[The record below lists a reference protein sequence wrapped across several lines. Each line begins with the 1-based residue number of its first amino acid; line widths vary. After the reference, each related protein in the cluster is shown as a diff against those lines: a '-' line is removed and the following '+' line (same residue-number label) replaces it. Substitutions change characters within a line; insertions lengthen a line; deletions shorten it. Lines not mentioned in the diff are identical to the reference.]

1 MTSTATVHP
10 VDPPSSTVNPVSSGR
25 FDLAELTALAMTI
38 VIGAG
43 AFAWSFAALTDLA
56 VMAGITPRLAWAGPI
71 FVDGAIVQSAV
82 ALVSLQRRARQ
93 GVVIPLATKAF
104 FWGELFA
111 AEAISVV
118 GNGLHAAES
127 GQRMLPAMIAAA
139 VAGAAPLFGLAA
151 THGLTALIEVPRA
164 PKPAEA
170 PEPPLVDDD
179 PRPVYADST
188 RLDSDSTGLD
198 SGLTALDSA
207 PASATETVDG
217 VDSDPLAAR
226 DAEIR
231 RRYAAG
237 ESTRKLGAAFGL
249 SHSRVAQIVKTDDG
263 ADDEE
268 AEVLALVR

>member
-10 VDPPSSTVNPVSSGR
+10 VDPPSSTVNPPSSGR

-127 GQRMLPAMIAAA
+127 GQRLLPAMIAAA

-198 SGLTALDSA
+198 SELTALDNA
-207 PASATETVDG
+207 PAPATETVDG

-263 ADDEE
+263 TADEE